1 MLTKRQSRIT
11 GKERDS
17 ETGLDNFWARY
28 YSSTMGRFM
37 SPDWSAAPVPVP
49 YASLVSP
56 QSLNL
61 YAYVQNNPITGI
73 DPDGHMSALLDGW
86 GYHHLRAVSDFILN
100 SEFAGMPFEYTPQNG
115 SAVEGAEAPTDAS
128 DDGAAQNQM
137 SLSSKGL
144 DFIKKYEKLSLTPY
158 KDQAGYETIGYGHK
172 ILPGEDFSKGIT
184 KAQALDLLSHDAQ
197 GAVNAVNSALKVSVK
212 QNQFDALVSL
222 AFNAGPVSVKSSNQM
237 MRAVNAGNVTEENF
251 TAYRFVHVNGQAVV
265 SQGLLR
271 RREDE
276 YSMYS
281 EGKY

>member
-1 MLTKRQSRIT
+1 VA
-11 GKERDS
+11 
-17 ETGLDNFWARY
+17 GLDAGPPADEGGPTQTQAALTLAAM
-28 YSSTMGRFM
+28 SS
-37 SPDWSAAPVPVP
+37 SAF
-49 YASLVSP
+49 
-56 QSLNL
+56 
-61 YAYVQNNPITGI
+61 
-73 DPDGHMSALLDGW
+73 GW
-86 GYHHLRAVSDFILN
+86 QL
-100 SEFAGMPFEYTPQNG
+100 
-115 SAVEGAEAPTDAS
+115 EAQQ
-128 DDGAAQNQM
+128 AQNQM

-144 DFIKKYEKLSLTPY
+144 DFIKKYEKLSLTSY

-197 GAVNAVNSALKVSVK
+197 GAVNAVNGALKVSVK